1 MSAASP
7 ESELEALS
15 NQLQIELR
23 IRNGAQHLLTV
34 FNSGAEVSPGGSNA
48 TSNASGGGQSEALRR
63 QVESELQTAEDKIDH
78 LEKKISDVQQQDQL
92 LSVNNNT
99 STSKA
104 ASQEDLVFH
113 DAHETL
119 PSDDGRPSPQPST
132 QQQDTGSPGHN
143 GLPPTHKA
151 VQWLEQIQQ
160 HSADQTQGSSELL
173 HALEN
178 FSSIMLSTP
187 PLAHLIDP
195 GFVCST

>member
-34 FNSGAEVSPGGSNA
+34 FNSGSELSPGGSHPA
-48 TSNASGGGQSEALRR
+48 SNESGGGQSEALRR
-63 QVESELQTAEDKIDH
+63 QVESELQTAQDKIEQ

-92 LSVNNNT
+92 LNVNNN
-99 STSKA
+99 SGNKA

-113 DAHETL
+113 DAQETL

-132 QQQDTGSPGHN
+132 HQQDAGGSPRHS

-173 HALEN
+173 QALEN
-178 FSSIMLSTP
+178 FSSIMLSNP

-195 GFVCST
+195 GFACST